1 MAILKTWSRR
11 SEKRL
16 DALEITAE
24 KVYIACYEGDDCSAV
39 GCSRTEFRDGKL
51 NRVAEDVFGE
61 AVLAEALAWLRAH

>member
-39 GCSRTEFRDGKL
+39 GCSRAEFRDGKL